1 MLSFKPTFS
10 LSSFTFIKRLFSS
23 SSLSAIRVVS
33 SAIPGPLSKRKRR
46 LDSLEAAQGAP
57 RDPSRESRGERSP
70 WLPLETRPDSPEEPG
85 MQPRHFQFSLSCI
98 GERNGNPLQCSC
110 LENPRDR
117 GYNYIYEQNYLR
129 SQLPGSE
136 ADDQTSGGQSSVC
149 GALFTRLLHYA
160 GGGKQRADTYC
171 SYITASGV

>member
-1 MLSFKPTFS
+1 MPTFLYFFPHS
-10 LSSFTFIKRLFSS
+10 NSVNYQANVLIKQ
-23 SSLSAIRVVS
+23 I
-33 SAIPGPLSKRKRR
+33 IK
-46 LDSLEAAQGAP
+46 
-57 RDPSRESRGERSP
+57 
-70 WLPLETRPDSPEEPG
+70 
-85 MQPRHFQFSLSCI
+85 
-98 GERNGNPLQCSC
+98 
-110 LENPRDR
+110 
-117 GYNYIYEQNYLR
+117 YNYIYEQNYLR